1 MIWCMLDQVEKMAM
15 LFYGGVFT
23 SRIPLNSLLPSMRN
37 KEYTV
42 TTWISGWHYYHS
54 CQGAGAKS
62 CIFGVFFLPSF
73 FGGSRVL
80 WGLRVAVGESDQQ
93 ILRSWSPF
101 WTCSVCSDLGSH
113 LTAWQ
118 PFWECVW
125 QALRIRWHCLNR
137 RLVKNSP
144 RSTIQCDIR

>member
-1 MIWCMLDQVEKMAM
+1 MAM
-15 LFYGGVFT
+15 LFDGGVFT
-23 SRIPLNSLLPSMRN
+23 SRIPLNSLLPSLGS

-42 TTWISGWHYYHS
+42 TTWISGWYHSHS
-54 CQGAGAKS
+54 CQGVGAKS
-62 CIFGVFFLPSF
+62 RIFGAFSPSF
-73 FGGSRVL
+73 LGGSCVL
-80 WGLRVAVGESDQQ
+80 GRGWLRVAAGESDQQ
-93 ILRSWSPF
+93 ILWTWSPF
-101 WTCSVCSDLGSH
+101 WTCSLCSDLGSH

-144 RSTIQCDIR
+144 HATIQCGIR

>member
-62 CIFGVFFLPSF
+62 CIFGFFFSLPFSVVVVCWGGWGWQWENLTNKSCEVGHHFEPVQCAQTLAAILQLGNHFENVFGKLSEFADT
-73 FGGSRVL
+73 V
-80 WGLRVAVGESDQQ
+80 
-93 ILRSWSPF
+93 
-101 WTCSVCSDLGSH
+101 
-113 LTAWQ
+113 
-118 PFWECVW
+118 
-125 QALRIRWHCLNR
+125 
-137 RLVKNSP
+137 
-144 RSTIQCDIR
+144 

>member
-1 MIWCMLDQVEKMAM
+1 MAM
-15 LFYGGVFT
+15 LFHGGVFT
-23 SRIPLNSLLPSMRN
+23 SRIPLNSLLPSMGS

-42 TTWISGWHYYHS
+42 TTWISGWYYNHS
-54 CQGAGAKS
+54 CQGVGAKS
-62 CIFGVFFLPSF
+62 YIFGVFFPF
-73 FGGSRVL
+73 PFWVVVVCWGGG
-80 WGLRVAVGESDQQ
+80 WLRVAVGESDQQ
-93 ILRSWSPF
+93 ILWTWSPF

-144 RSTIQCDIR
+144 HSTIQCGIR